1 MADVNIRDHQ
11 TWLGYLQPE
20 GLVVSP
26 AALVDSQVILPRDT
40 AELQQDFLAWIDD
53 TESERPHISD
63 FETFAEAFL
72 GWSSDILI
80 PAGDDLEHTEPGM
93 EEILR
98 PTNALKD
105 PSPKDPAKPYLVL
118 IQVVPKDA
126 DLDKQTSG
134 DAAGWTASPTQ
145 RLVRL
150 LQAKEVPI
158 GLIFNG
164 IQTRL
169 VYAPKAE
176 SPGWITFPVPA
187 MAEVAGRPIL
197 AAFHLL
203 LERYRLISGPENA
216 RLPAL
221 LHRSR
226 QYQSTVST
234 QLAGQVLD
242 ALYEL
247 LRGFES
253 ANHRSKGK
261 LLEKTLEES
270 PNDIYHGLLTVLMR
284 LVFLLYAEDKGV
296 MPNTDLYN
304 QHFSMH
310 GLHER
315 LRQDQE
321 RYPDTMG
328 DRFGA
333 WAQLLTL
340 FRAIYQGC
348 DHPLLNMPARHG
360 YLFDPARFPFLDG
373 ASIEGEIPLVPDG
386 TIYAVLKELLILNG
400 ERLSYRTLDVEQMGS
415 VYEVMMGFRLLVAN
429 GPSVAL
435 KPKKKLGAPTVINLD
450 SLLAVK
456 GSERAKWLKEQA
468 DQEVSAA
475 NAKPLV
481 EAGSVDDLVQALQ
494 SRIALAATPHLVHA
508 GALLL
513 QPGEDR
519 RRSGTNYTPRSLTEP
534 IVAKTLEPI
543 LDRLGPDVTPEQILD
558 LKVCDPAMG
567 SGAFL
572 VAVCRSLGSFLVDS
586 WTRYRRTPPITEG
599 ETALLVAM
607 RMVAQRC
614 VYGVDKNPMATELAK
629 LSLWLVTLAKDHA
642 FTFLD
647 HNLRAGDSL
656 VGIDREQLYRFHWD
670 RNSKQ
675 VYAAQRLPMILEEI
689 RSLRTQIASFQGE
702 DDYDLQ
708 AEKLEKVKS
717 IVRPLIFLGDAVVA
731 GFFDASDAKKKEEL
745 RKSLLEH
752 TRLLFVDESH
762 IGSVPT
768 DTIERINR
776 AHDLLLPFHWEFE
789 FPEVF
794 FQENPGFDAIVGNPP
809 FAGKNTV
816 IAGHPAE
823 YPKWLLAIHEES
835 HGNADLVAHFFRR
848 SFNLLRKQGAFGL
861 IATNTI
867 AQGDTRS
874 SGLRWI
880 CTRGGDLY
888 AVKRRYKWPGAA
900 AVVVSVI
907 HSLKGRYTGTR
918 FLDGAKVER
927 ITAFLFHQG
936 ENKDPSPLSANAKKS
951 FVGVQVH
958 GIGMTFDDSS
968 LAKGA
973 LPLAESVAL
982 IEKDPSNSE
991 IIRPLMGWEEITDSP
1006 LHLPVR
1012 AVIDFQGMS
1021 EAEASRWP
1029 SLMDIIRER
1038 VKPTRM
1044 LDNRAAYR
1052 DRWWQFAER
1061 RPELSERKARAHR
1074 VLACSAK
1081 ATTHLSFAMIPSRIV
1096 LTYATNVIVESS
1108 TSFFAT
1114 LQCRVHETWARF
1126 FGSSMKDDLTYTASM
1141 CFETFPFPKTWKTDP
1156 DLEAIG
1162 KEYYE
1167 FRAELMIRNNEGLTK
1182 TYNRFHDPSE
1192 TGPEILR
1199 LRELHEAMDRAVL
1212 AAYGWPDIPTACEFL
1227 LDYEE
1232 DEPDEANQ
1240 DLFGQP
1246 KKKGKG
1252 KKKPYRFRWPDEVR
1266 DEVLARLLALNAERH
1281 AEEVRLGIAPGM
1293 GRKKGI
1299 RPEADLNSLDLDG

>member
-1 MADVNIRDHQ
+1 M
-11 TWLGYLQPE
+11 WLGYLQPE

-26 AALVDSQVILPRDT
+26 AALVDSQVILPRDS
-40 AELQQDFLAWIDD
+40 AERQQEFLAWVDGVD
-53 TESERPHISD
+53 SDSAYISD
-63 FETFAEAFL
+63 FPTFAEAFL
-72 GWSSDILI
+72 GWSPDILI
-80 PAGDDLEHTEPGM
+80 PAGDDLEHVEPGM

-98 PTNALKD
+98 PTYALKD
-105 PSPKDPAKPYLVL
+105 PNPKDQAKPYVLLV
-118 IQVVPKDA
+118 QHVPPGT
-126 DLDKQTSG
+126 DLDKLTTG
-134 DAAGWTASPTQ
+134 DAAAWSASPTQ
-145 RLVRL
+145 RLLRL
-150 LQAKEVPI
+150 LQAKDVPI
-158 GLIFNG
+158 GILENGTQIRLI
-164 IQTRL
+164 
-169 VYAPKAE
+169 YYPKSE
-176 SPGWITFPVPA
+176 SPGWLTFPVQV
-187 MAEVAGRPIL
+187 MTEVAGRPVL

-203 LERYRLISGPENA
+203 LERYRLIGGPENA

-247 LRGFES
+247 LRGLES
-253 ANHRSKGK
+253 ANERSKGK
-261 LLEKTLEES
+261 LLEKTLEEN
-270 PNDIYHGLLTVLMR
+270 PNEIYHGLLTVLMR

-348 DHPLLNMPARHG
+348 EHPLLNMPARHG

-386 TIYAVLKELLILNG
+386 TIYAVLKELLVLNG

-415 VYEVMMGFRLLVAN
+415 VYEVMMGFRLLVAD

-435 KPKKKLGAPTVINLD
+435 KPKKRLGAPTVINLD
-450 SLLAVK
+450 ALLAVK

-475 NAKPLV
+475 NAKPLA
-481 EAGSVDDLVQALQ
+481 EASSVDDLVQALQ
-494 SRIALAATPHLVHA
+494 SRIALAATPHMVKS

-543 LDRLGPDVTPEQILD
+543 IDRLGPDVPPDKILE

-572 VAVCRSLGSFLVDS
+572 VAVCRSLGSVLVDS
-586 WTRYRRTPPITEG
+586 WTRYRRTPPIPEG

-629 LSLWLVTLAKDHA
+629 LSLWLVTLAKDFT

-656 VGIDREQLYRFHWD
+656 VGLTNEAIFALHWD
-670 RNSKQ
+670 ASAPKSLFDAVLPERIKQSSNIRLAIGAAGEGGYDHLVDELENANSAIEDLRL
-675 VYAAQRLPMILEEI
+675 VGDSIIAAFFSKSKPKERLTSLEEVSI
-689 RSLRTQIASFQGE
+689 QAHTLFEARTLEEGESARERLRAWSKWLGE
-702 DDYDLQ
+702 G
-708 AEKLEKVKS
+708 EK
-717 IVRPLIFLGDAVVA
+717 AV
-731 GFFDASDAKKKEEL
+731 
-745 RKSLLEH
+745 
-752 TRLLFVDESH
+752 T
-762 IGSVPT
+762 
-768 DTIERINR
+768 
-776 AHDLLLPFHWEFE
+776 PFHWELE

-794 FQENPGFDAIVGNPP
+794 LRANPGFDAIVGNPP
-809 FAGKNTV
+809 FMGGRNISGSLSK
-816 IAGHPAE
+816 E
-823 YPKWLLAIHEES
+823 YLEWLFQYFPGS
-835 HGNADLVAHFFRR
+835 SGQTDLVAYFFR
-848 SFNLLRKQGAFGL
+848 QGFSKANINGMIGL
-861 IATNTI
+861 VATNTI
-867 AQGDTRS
+867 AQGDTRRS
-874 SGLRWI
+874 SLRWLVAAGATI
-880 CTRGGDLY
+880 Y
-888 AVKRRYKWPGAA
+888 AARKRVKWPGAA
-900 AVVVSVI
+900 AVIVSVI
-907 HSLKGRYTGTR
+907 HFSRRSSVLDCVLDFRKVDIITAYLLDRGPSEDPHTLGVNAGNAFKGKEPYARAFLFEDGDPAANPMILMDELIQANPRNRERIRPYIGGAEILEDPRHNHRRFVIDFDELSEQEARSWPELFDICQRRVTAERSNKAPEVVSWPCWRFWRSRSEMWRSVQRLTR
-918 FLDGAKVER
+918 FLGHPFTSTHLAF
-927 ITAFLFHQG
+927 AFLPRG
-936 ENKDPSPLSANAKKS
+936 VVVGSP
-951 FVGVQVH
+951 H
-958 GIGMTFDDSS
+958 
-968 LAKGA
+968 
-973 LPLAESVAL
+973 
-982 IEKDPSNSE
+982 
-991 IIRPLMGWEEITDSP
+991 
-1006 LHLPVR
+1006 
-1012 AVIDFQGMS
+1012 AVIAFESYSG
-1021 EAEASRWP
+1021 
-1029 SLMDIIRER
+1029 
-1038 VKPTRM
+1038 
-1044 LDNRAAYR
+1044 
-1052 DRWWQFAER
+1052 FA
-1061 RPELSERKARAHR
+1061 
-1074 VLACSAK
+1074 
-1081 ATTHLSFAMIPSRIV
+1081 I
-1096 LTYATNVIVESS
+1096 
-1108 TSFFAT
+1108 
-1114 LQCRVHETWARF
+1114 LQNRVHEVWTRLT
-1126 FGSSMKDDLTYTASM
+1126 SSTLKDDLSYKVSDS
-1141 CFETFPFPKTWKTDP
+1141 FETFPFPKNWETDP
-1156 DLEAIG
+1156 DLEAVG

-1192 TGPEILR
+1192 TSPEILR
-1199 LRELHEAMDRAVL
+1199 LRELHEKMDRAVL
-1212 AAYGWPDIPTACEFL
+1212 AAYGWPDVPTACEFL

-1232 DEPDEANQ
+1232 EEEDADQ

-1252 KKKPYRFRWPDEVR
+1252 KKKPYRYRWPDEVR

-1281 AEEVRLGIAPGM
+1281 EEEKRLGIAPGM
-1293 GRKKGI
+1293 GKKGKSKGK
-1299 RPEADLNSLDLDG
+1299 SLGGLDGLMYDDE

>member
-1 MADVNIRDHQ
+1 
-11 TWLGYLQPE
+11 
-20 GLVVSP
+20 
-26 AALVDSQVILPRDT
+26 
-40 AELQQDFLAWIDD
+40 
-53 TESERPHISD
+53 
-63 FETFAEAFL
+63 
-72 GWSSDILI
+72 
-80 PAGDDLEHTEPGM
+80 M
-93 EEILR
+93 EEVLR
-98 PTNALKD
+98 ATHAIKD
-105 PSPKDPAKPYLVL
+105 PNPKDPAKPYVLLVQ
-118 IQVVPKDA
+118 QVPHDT
-126 DLDKQTSG
+126 DLDRQTSG

-164 IQTRL
+164 TQIRV

-176 SPGWITFPVPA
+176 SPGWLTFPISA
-187 MAEVAGRPIL
+187 MAEVSGRPIL

-203 LERYRLISGPENA
+203 LERYRLIGGPENA

-253 ANHRSKGK
+253 ANHRCKGK

-304 QHFSMH
+304 QHFSVH

-321 RYPDTMG
+321 RYPDSMG

-340 FRAIYQGC
+340 FRAIYGGC
-348 DHPLLNMPARHG
+348 EHPLLNMPARHG

-373 ASIEGEIPLVPDG
+373 ASIEGDIPLVPDG
-386 TIYAVLKELLILNG
+386 TIYAVLKELLVLNG

-415 VYEVMMGFRLLVAN
+415 VYEVMMGFRLLVAD

-481 EAGSVDDLVQALQ
+481 EASSVDDLVQALQ

-558 LKVCDPAMG
+558 MKVCDPAMG

-572 VAVCRSLGSFLVDS
+572 VAVCRYLGELLVKS
-586 WTRYRRTPPITEG
+586 WERYRSTPPIPEG
-599 ETALLVAM
+599 ETAQLVAM
-607 RMVAQRC
+607 RIVAQRC
-614 VYGVDKNPMATELAK
+614 IYGVDKNPMATELAK
-629 LSLWLVTLAKDHA
+629 LSLWLVTLAQGHA

-675 VYAAQRLPMILEEI
+675 VYAAQRLPVILEDI
-689 RSLRTQIASFQGE
+689 KKLRTQIAAYQG
-702 DDYDLQ
+702 DGDYDLQ
-708 AEKLEKVKS
+708 AEKLEMVES
-717 IVRPLIFLGDAVVA
+717 TVRPLIFLGDAVVTS
-731 GFFDASDAKKKEEL
+731 FFDASDAKTKNEL

-762 IGSVPT
+762 IGSVPKA
-768 DTIERINR
+768 TIDRIDR
-776 AHDLLLPFHWEFE
+776 VHDLLLPFHWEFE

-794 FQENPGFDAIVGNPP
+794 FRENPGFDAIVGNPP
-809 FAGKNTV
+809 FAGKNTI
-816 IAGHPAE
+816 IAGNPTE

-848 SFNLLRKQGAFGL
+848 SFNVLRHSGAFGL

-874 SGLRWI
+874 TGLRWI

-888 AVKRRYKWPGAA
+888 TVKRRYKWPGAA

-907 HSLKGRYTGTR
+907 HGLKGVYTGR
-918 FLDGAKVER
+918 RNLDGAKVER

-936 ENKDPSPLSANAKKS
+936 ENEDPSALLANSKRS

-968 LAKGA
+968 VDKGA

-982 IEKDPSNSE
+982 VEEDQANGE
-991 IIRPLMGWEEITDSP
+991 IIRPLLGWEEITDSP
-1006 LHLPVR
+1006 SHLPVR

-1029 SLMDIIRER
+1029 SLLDIVRER

-1044 LDNRAAYR
+1044 TDNRAAYR

-1061 RPELSERKARAHR
+1061 RPDLSERKARVNR

-1081 ATTHLSFAMIPSRIV
+1081 ATTHLSFAMIPSTIV
-1096 LTYATNVIVESS
+1096 LTNAANVIVESS
-1108 TSFFAT
+1108 TAFFAT

-1126 FGSSMKDDLTYTASM
+1126 FGSSLEDRLTYTASL
-1141 CFETFPFPKTWKTDP
+1141 CFETFPFPRAWETDP
-1156 DLEAIG
+1156 NLEAVG

-1167 FRAELMIRNNEGLTK
+1167 FRAQLMIDNDEGLTK

-1192 TGPEILR
+1192 TRPEILR

-1212 AAYGWPDIPTACEFL
+1212 AAYGWSDIPTACEFL

-1232 DEPDEANQ
+1232 DEPDEADQ

-1252 KKKPYRFRWPDEVR
+1252 KKKPYRYRWPDEVR

-1293 GRKKGI
+1293 GKKGS
-1299 RPEADLNSLDLDG
+1299 RVRSTETEALDI